1 MVVVPM
7 AVLRMRSQGGYAG
20 AAEQFKGDGQ
30 ASGRE
35 QPQAVAARKTL
46 ASLSMPAALPPDGRG
61 LFFLVTKLIQGF

>member
-35 QPQAVAARKTL
+35 QP
-46 ASLSMPAALPPDGRG
+46 
-61 LFFLVTKLIQGF
+61 